1 MIWPNLIFIL
11 IFTMF
16 TVRLPFLQVMN
27 NYKLRFSKIRLL
39 DPIWFHQ
46 RDQIEADMAFMGPLL
61 ATMLAT
67 PLPALKGAK
76 FQKLV
81 RGSSLFR
88 KSVIHAKNHASG
100 TIYNQSGMVCL

>member
-1 MIWPNLIFIL
+1 MIWPNLIFCLIL
-11 IFTMF
+11 TMF
-16 TVRLPFLQVMN
+16 TVKLPFLQVMN
-27 NYKLRFSKIRLL
+27 NCKVRFSKIGLL

-76 FQKLV
+76 F
-81 RGSSLFR
+81 
-88 KSVIHAKNHASG
+88 
-100 TIYNQSGMVCL
+100 

>member
-1 MIWPNLIFIL
+1 MIWSNLIFCL

-16 TVRLPFLQVMN
+16 KIKLPFLQVMN
-27 NYKLRFSKIRLL
+27 NYKVRFSKIGLL

-81 RGSSLFR
+81 RGSSLF
-88 KSVIHAKNHASG
+88 
-100 TIYNQSGMVCL
+100 

>member
-16 TVRLPFLQVMN
+16 TVMLSFLQVMN
-27 NYKLRFSKIRLL
+27 NYKLRFSKIGLL

-46 RDQIEADMAFMGPLL
+46 RDQIEADMAFMGLLL

-76 FQKLV
+76 F
-81 RGSSLFR
+81 
-88 KSVIHAKNHASG
+88 
-100 TIYNQSGMVCL
+100 